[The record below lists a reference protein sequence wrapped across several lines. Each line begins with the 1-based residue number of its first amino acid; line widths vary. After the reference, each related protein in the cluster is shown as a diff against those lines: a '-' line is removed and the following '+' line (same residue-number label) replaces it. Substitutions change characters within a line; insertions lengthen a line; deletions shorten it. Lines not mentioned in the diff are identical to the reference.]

1 MIKNNITIIL
11 LAITTLSS
19 CSISES
25 NSASTN
31 SSTSSIKSDKSSTNT
46 TTEEIAQETI
56 DKENG
61 IIPVINNIDKTIT
74 YGLYPQTHVN
84 NSNLI
89 QQLNKITDVE
99 DNGFCL
105 YENYYYYKYK
115 AEPCDS
121 KYEFS
126 DGQTIVNSTS
136 YWFKCEKI
144 TWNILS
150 NSNGEYLLVSETLLD
165 AHKYNDYYEGVDEN
179 GYYANNYENSSIRK
193 WLINTFF
200 ETAFSLNNNYV
211 KTTQVD
217 NSASTTDGED
227 NTYVCDDTF
236 DKVFLLSY
244 KDYKNEEYGFKNNNR
259 RKCKTTDFSKA
270 TGALS
275 DTQSGNL
282 DMGYY
287 ITRSPSTA
295 NSNCIASIRN
305 TGSIS
310 QDRWVS
316 NDLFGVRP
324 AITFKYQT
332 DLNSL

>member
-1 MIKNNITIIL
+1 MIRKNITVIL
-11 LAITTLSS
+11 FTLATLSG
-19 CSISES
+19 CSRTEGNST
-25 NSASTN
+25 SAS
-31 SSTSSIKSDKSSTNT
+31 SSTSSSNSSDTSHTDT
-46 TTEEIAQETI
+46 TVEEKIDQETI

-61 IIPVINNIDKTIT
+61 IIPVINKVDKTIT
-74 YGLYPQTHVN
+74 YGLYPQTRV
-84 NSNLI
+84 SSSSLLK
-89 QQLNKITDVE
+89 QLNKITDIE
-99 DNGFCL
+99 ENGFCL
-105 YENYYYYKYK
+105 YENSYYYKYK
-115 AEPCDS
+115 AEPFGSD
-121 KYEFS
+121 YTFS
-126 DGQTIVNSTS
+126 DGKTIVDGTS

-150 NSNGEYLLVSETLLD
+150 SSNEEYLLVSETLLD

-193 WLINTFF
+193 WLKDTFF
-200 ETAFSLNNNYV
+200 KTAFSLNDSYV
-211 KTTQVD
+211 MTTKVD
-217 NSASTTDGED
+217 NSASTTDGEE

-244 KDYKNEEYGFKNNNR
+244 KDYQNEDYGFKSNNR

-275 DTQSGNL
+275 DTQSGNM

-287 ITRSPSTA
+287 VTRSPSTA
-295 NSNCIASIRN
+295 NPNCVASIRN

-324 AITFKYQT
+324 AITLKLS
-332 DLNSL
+332 D